1 MREKINSALKEAMKQ
16 KEKVRLS
23 TLRLIMAAIKD
34 RDIAIRAEGKEAV
47 SDEQILEIMAKMVK
61 QRRESIKIYEEA
73 GRLQLAQQEQ
83 SEIDVISDFMPE
95 QMSDDDI
102 KAACQDIIK
111 ELGASGLKDMG
122 KTMGALKSKYAG
134 SMDFGKAGKFVKE
147 LLV

>member
-16 KEKVRLS
+16 KEKVKLS

-47 SDEQILEIMAKMVK
+47 SDEQILEIMSKMVK

-83 SEIDVISDFMPE
+83 SEIDVISGFMPE
-95 QMSDDDI
+95 QMSDDEI
-102 KAACQDIIK
+102 KAACETIIK
-111 ELGASGLKDMG
+111 ELGVSGLKDMG
-122 KTMGALKSKYAG
+122 KTMGALKGKYAG

>member
-1 MREKINSALKEAMKQ
+1 MRDKINIALKEAMKQ
-16 KEKVRLS
+16 KDKVRLS

-34 RDIAIRAEGKEAV
+34 RDIAVRSEGKEAV

-83 SEIDVISDFMPE
+83 SEIDIISEFMPE
-95 QMSDDDI
+95 QMSDEDI
-102 KAACQDIIK
+102 KAACIAVIQ

-122 KTMGALKSKYAG
+122 KTMGALKAKYAG
-134 SMDFGKAGKFVKE
+134 SMDFGKAGKMVKD